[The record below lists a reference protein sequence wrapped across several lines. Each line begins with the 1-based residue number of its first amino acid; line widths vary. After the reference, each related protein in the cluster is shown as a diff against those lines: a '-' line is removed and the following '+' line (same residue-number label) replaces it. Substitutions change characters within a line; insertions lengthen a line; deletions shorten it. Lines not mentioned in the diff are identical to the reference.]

1 MRTLYES
8 LLDDDLGAKTDIIV
22 NIYSTTIN
30 VFGRQKEGIDP
41 LEFFEFYRA
50 CLDNN
55 SATLLNSFN
64 PYKCSKE
71 EFIAIHNYINLMHKK
86 YGQKDIYL
94 SAWSLYE
101 GDWQM
106 YEIHKGM
113 DSKDKEFITD
123 DLNMWMTSRTSQIDQ
138 WICGMDKNTE
148 TSWFMATLKAMK
160 KEEKEA
166 WLQIMKS
173 VEKYFH

>member
-55 SATLLNSFN
+55 SANLLNSFN

-113 DSKDKEFITD
+113 KAEDKGFVTD
-123 DLNMWMTSRTSQIDQ
+123 DLNMWMTSTPSKIDQ
-138 WICGMDKNTE
+138 WICGINGNNE
-148 TSWFMATLKAMK
+148 TSWFMATFKAMK
-160 KEEKEA
+160 KDEKEA
-166 WLQIMKS
+166 WLEIIKA
-173 VEKYFH
+173 VERYFN

>member
-113 DSKDKEFITD
+113 KAEDKGFVTD
-123 DLNMWMTSRTSQIDQ
+123 DLNMWMTSTPSKIDQ
-138 WICGMDKNTE
+138 WICGIDGNNE

-160 KEEKEA
+160 KDEKEA
-166 WLQIMKS
+166 WLEVIKA
-173 VEKYFH
+173 VERYFN

>member
-41 LEFFEFYRA
+41 LEFFEFYRS

-113 DSKDKEFITD
+113 KAEDKGFVTD
-123 DLNMWMTSRTSQIDQ
+123 DLNMWMTSTPSKIDQ
-138 WICGMDKNTE
+138 WICGIDGNNE

-160 KEEKEA
+160 KDEKEA
-166 WLQIMKS
+166 WLQIMKA
-173 VEKYFH
+173 VEKYLH

>member
-1 MRTLYES
+1 MEYVFLFNVYNTSNVIKREKGYRNYDASNRRKQLDMRTLYES
-8 LLDDDLGAKTDIIV
+8 ILDDDLDTKTDTIV
-22 NIYSTTIN
+22 NIYNTTIN

-41 LEFFEFYRA
+41 IEFFEFYRA

-55 SATLLNSFN
+55 STTLFNNLN

-101 GDWQM
+101 GDYMM
-106 YEIHKGM
+106 YEIVERL
-113 DSKDKEFITD
+113 KDKEPVI
-123 DLNMWMTSRTSQIDQ
+123 RQILKEQND
-138 WICGMDKNTE
+138 IDYLMD
-148 TSWFMATLKAMK
+148 M
-160 KEEKEA
+160 
-166 WLQIMKS
+166 
-173 VEKYFH
+173 H